1 MNYGFNHEQLKKDW
15 SDFVG
20 FFTGFGKSFGPSAK
34 KVQGKEI
41 GFFQEMYIRFRL
53 NLVEMGIS
61 KIIRMVIV
69 LSVGLIIFL
78 PLFINS
84 QLDMRFI
91 LAFLFIIFYAWMMMD
106 HLVVNDKP
114 IDTTAKLVVGIHKF
128 GLELFGGIKTFF
140 IDVID
145 GINPFS
151 KKGK

>member
-61 KIIRMVIV
+61 KIIRTVIV
-69 LSVGLIIFL
+69 IVVGLVIGL

-91 LAFLFIIFYAWMMMD
+91 VVFLFIVFYAWMMMD

-128 GLELFGGIKTFF
+128 GLELFNGIKTFF
-140 IDVID
+140 ADVFNT
-145 GINPFS
+145 INPLPKS
-151 KKGK
+151 KK